1 MKKLVFLFLYFFV
14 NGLFSVATPIVPIV
28 KSYNRFDYLGDR
40 QNWDI
45 DFDRNNNVYFANGSG
60 LAQYSYGNW
69 EFYTT
74 TSKDKVISIKVD
86 NDIIWSGGH
95 SEYGYFWK
103 EKNNQL
109 SYTKCGNITDGQ
121 VWELEYTSNKVY
133 MRTEQSI
140 TIYNSQTKKEEKI
153 KSTTGFT
160 RMKKWNKVIW
170 AINRDNAFG
179 YIKNNQFIITDTLA
193 NHSEVKELIIHNN
206 ELLLMHT
213 DGSIYSFNGG
223 IFQQLDVLPRVI
235 TKEGIFSIKNI
246 DKSLIA
252 VGTIS
257 AGLFIYDL
265 NKRTIIEHIDATNG
279 LNDDTILAINVDVK
293 GNIWLGLDNGISYIE
308 KQGAL
313 KTIFDKGATYKV
325 ITTAA
330 TTLLA
335 TNKGLYI
342 SEGKQPFT
350 PVPKSQGQVWNMQ
363 QNKNGVF
370 ICHDNGLFLYKKKQ
384 LQPIYTKIGVMNI
397 CQFGKTD
404 NYLMSTYIGVYLIQI
419 RNNKVTI
426 IDKLKNTNVTKM
438 LYDENSNSVWTIDNN
453 KNVRQYQFTINN
465 TFSSKQHSN
474 YNQIFYTDNQIVFVN
489 DSSLLTYKD
498 DKFRLLNTPPY
509 SLLPAGNISALA
521 ITDNGS
527 KYAYIKNGL
536 LHMGINIHNGHFF
549 AYDNAFNS
557 LNNQFIKG
565 YQFLEFYNGTLR
577 ITTETGVEIFDA
589 YSESR
594 TIETPVPVISKLS
607 VASVDSTRNFFQPGA
622 IKDPFPAGKTDIRLL
637 FGIEKKSRDF
647 NEYRYK
653 LNGIDTNWSPWSVTN
668 EKEYTQLDGG
678 EYTFTLES
686 RINNGAIKATTLSFK
701 IHKYWYQTAW
711 VLLPIFMLLILLYF
725 IGRKIWYDVNQK
737 AEKRQRKEQQIEI
750 EHQTL
755 AIRNEQLIKYAEE
768 ISRKNEFLKQVSDG
782 LSLIKNKTAGAWVK
796 RIENEMNNEKKN
808 FIFYQLFSELHQDFI
823 KKLNEDYPQLTS
835 HDHRLISLIRFN
847 LTNQEIANIMN
858 ITNRSVIM
866 NRYRLRKKMELD
878 GEIDL
883 DKFIKDL

>member
-1 MKKLVFLFLYFFV
+1 MFLFLYFFI
-14 NGLFSVATPIVPIV
+14 NGLSLVAMPTVPIV
-28 KSYNRFDYLGDR
+28 KSFNRFDYLGDR

-45 DFDRNNNVYFANGSG
+45 DFDRNNNVYFANGNG
-60 LAQYSYGNW
+60 LAQYSFGHW

-74 TSKDKVISIKVD
+74 PSKDKIISIKVD
-86 NDIIWSGGH
+86 GNIIWTGGH
-95 SEYGYFWK
+95 NEYGFFWK

-121 VWELEYTSNKVY
+121 VWELEYTDDKVF

-153 KSTTGFT
+153 KSAAGFT

-179 YIKNNQFIITDTLA
+179 YIKNNQFIITDTLV

-223 IFQQLDVLPRVI
+223 IFQKLDVLPRLI

-265 NKRTIIEHIDATNG
+265 NTRSIIEHIDATNG
-279 LNDDTILAINVDVK
+279 LNDDTVLAINVDEH
-293 GNIWLGLDNGISYIE
+293 GNIWLGLDNGISFIE

-313 KTIFDKGATYKV
+313 KTIFNKGATYKV
-325 ITTAA
+325 ITDDE

-342 SEGKQPFT
+342 SERKNEFT
-350 PVPKSQGQVWNMQ
+350 PVPKSQGQVWNIQ
-363 QNKNGVF
+363 KTKNGVF
-370 ICHDNGLFLYKKKQ
+370 ICHDNGLFLYKEAQ
-384 LQPIYTKIGVMNI
+384 LKPIYTKIGVMNI
-397 CQFGKTD
+397 CQFGQSE
-404 NYLMSTYIGVYLIQI
+404 NYIMSTYIGLYLIKI

-426 IDKLKNTNVTKM
+426 IDKIKDANVTKM
-438 LYDENSNSVWTIDNN
+438 LYDTNSNSIWTIDSYR
-453 KNVRQYQFTINN
+453 NVKQFQFTINN
-465 TFSSKQHSN
+465 TFSSKQYSN
-474 YNQIFYTDNQIVFVN
+474 YNQIFFTDNQIIFVR
-489 DSSLLTYKD
+489 DSNLYTYKNEN
-498 DKFRLLNTPPY
+498 FELLNSPPY
-509 SLLPAGNISALA
+509 SLISAKDISALA

-549 AYDNAFNS
+549 AYDNAFTS
-557 LNNQFIKG
+557 LHNQFIKG
-565 YQFLEFYNGTLR
+565 YEFLDFHNGTLR

-607 VASVDSTRNFFQPGA
+607 VSSIDSTRTFFQP
-622 IKDPFPAGKTDIRLL
+622 IVLTNPFPAGKTDIRLL
-637 FGIEKKSRDF
+637 FGIDKKSRDF

-653 LNGIDTNWSPWSVTN
+653 LNGVDTNWSPWNVTN
-668 EKEYTQLDGG
+668 EKEYTHLDGG
-678 EYTFTLES
+678 EYTFVLES
-686 RINNGAIKATTLSFK
+686 RINNGQVKMTSLTFSIK
-701 IHKYWYQTAW
+701 KYWYQTYW
-711 VLLPIFMLLILLYF
+711 VLIPILVLLILLYF
-725 IGRKIWYDVNQK
+725 IGKKIWYDVNQK

-782 LSLIKNKTAGAWVK
+782 LSLIKNKTAGVWVE